1 MTGMVQ
7 PDKITEELKKEI
19 VKFIDEMKTDGI
31 SRERVCTVL
40 MVPSRRVRRWRENF
54 AERGS
59 FEDLRSGPAVPYN
72 KLNESENREID
83 AMSGDAKYS
92 ELSHRELAIRAQDE
106 KRVFASKSTFYRRL
120 KALGRMAVRKARRGR
135 KKKAAAP
142 KIKETATAPNR
153 VWSWDFTYVWTGVE
167 WIYLIC
173 ILDVYSRKLMSWL
186 VTRVM
191 TDDVA
196 IELWEDTLHRYGLFD
211 PNSRPVPLWSF
222 SDHGSQMTSKDTK
235 KFFKE
240 AGIPMAYARY
250 NVPEDNGIH
259 ESFHKTM
266 KHDKNMEFYFW
277 KVSSE
282 DDLIAYMEDFDPYY
296 NTKRNHSGIGD
307 VTPEQMHNG
316 TANDIKR
323 KRREGWDKAIRKRQV
338 NNKKQNLKKSKK
350 EERAA

>member
-1 MTGMVQ
+1 V
-7 PDKITEELKKEI
+7 E
-19 VKFIDEMKTDGI
+19 FIGEMKEEGL
-31 SRERVCTVL
+31 SRERTCAVL
-40 MVPSRRVRRWRENF
+40 MLPTRRVRRWRENF
-54 AERGS
+54 AERGT

-72 KLNESENREID
+72 KLNESEIQEID
-83 AMSGDAKYS
+83 AMSGDEKYS
-92 ELSHRELAIRAQDE
+92 DLSHRELAIKAQDE

-120 KALGRMAVRKARRGR
+120 KALGRMAAQKARKSL
-135 KKKAAAP
+135 KKKIPAP
-142 KIKETATAPNR
+142 KIKEIATAPNR

-196 IELWEDTLHRYGLFD
+196 IELWEDTLHRCGLFD
-211 PNSRPVPLWSF
+211 PDSRPVPLWSF

-240 AGIPMAYARY
+240 ADIPMAYARY

-266 KHDKNMEFYFW
+266 KHDKNMGFYFW

-282 DDLIAYMEDFDPYY
+282 YDLVAYMEDFEPYY
-296 NTKRNHSGIGD
+296 NTRRYHSGIGD
-307 VTPEQMHNG
+307 VTPDQMYNG

-323 KRREGWDKAIRKRQV
+323 KRREEWDKAIKKRQK
-338 NNKKQNLKKSKK
+338 NNRKQGFKKSNK